1 MLPASYG
8 QRHQGRL
15 ASTVLWIG
23 VLNTLFVDA
32 VCSSRVTATSTVT
45 PSKMA
50 LKGTS
55 TGDDP
60 LQNSRLHLRHPEEPR
75 TTRKRDDK
83 LAHGQR
89 SLLMCRIYIQTAWSL
104 IG

>member
-1 MLPASYG
+1 MSMEDLRQTG
-8 QRHQGRL
+8 
-15 ASTVLWIG
+15 LWIG

-45 PSKMA
+45 SSKMA

-60 LQNSRLHLRHPEEPR
+60 LQDSRLHPRHPEPR
-75 TTRKRDDK
+75 IHDVPGSNYAKG
-83 LAHGQR
+83 L
-89 SLLMCRIYIQTAWSL
+89 
-104 IG
+104 